1 MFLTPNKMARP
12 WLSEMKSKL
21 QDFPLKHLGRLEP
34 IFDEH
39 MCFEWLTQVPPSKK
53 TNICFRY
60 KTGTHT
66 HTLTNSL
73 WQTAGTWYLICC
85 FFGRFQTVEMQDR
98 PSWDE
103 WRMIFLSDRAGGL
116 WWWQKQVLGNRRV
129 EGNQLNTHQW
139 ILRMIT
145 RIDGTNVL
153 AFVTLSPYVI
163 FDYEST

>member
-1 MFLTPNKMARP
+1 
-12 WLSEMKSKL
+12 MKSKL
-21 QDFPLKHLGRLEP
+21 QDFTLEHLGRLET

-53 TNICFRY
+53 THIFFPVSDRSNTR
-60 KTGTHT
+60 THI
-66 HTLTNSL
+66 HFDRRQGPDMLL
-73 WQTAGTWYLICC
+73 LG
-85 FFGRFQTVEMQDR
+85 GRFQTVEMIFDG

-116 WWWQKQVLGNRRV
+116 WWWQKKVLGNRRV

-145 RIDGTNVL
+145 RIDGTNAL

>member
-1 MFLTPNKMARP
+1 MCVCVYIFVKHPTK
-12 WLSEMKSKL
+12 WFQL
-21 QDFPLKHLGRLEP
+21 QEFHLENWARLER

-53 TNICFRY
+53 TNIFWVSDRSN
-60 KTGTHT
+60 TRF
-66 HTLTNSL
+66 TLTD
-73 WQTAGTWYLICC
+73 GRDLICC
-85 FFGRFQTVEMQDR
+85 FFGRFQTVEMKDG

-129 EGNQLNTHQW
+129 EGNQRNTHQW

-145 RIDGTNVL
+145 RIDGTNAL